1 MKWVLGIIALLIVGT
16 SIYGTNQLK
25 RLTRLYGLK
34 MKMGFLMI
42 INDFREFEDAE
53 RTSNDPELLA
63 DLKRFK
69 VIRIVSKLLL
79 ILFVV
84 IFISM
89 MIMNK

>member
-1 MKWVLGIIALLIVGT
+1 
-16 SIYGTNQLK
+16 
-25 RLTRLYGLK
+25 
-34 MKMGFLMI
+34 MI